1 MWTWF
6 GVSLEIYYFLTLFQV
21 VFFASEE
28 WGETNMHEI
37 KKFPKDVAERVSPEH
52 AKETFFR
59 SISAVERLH
68 QKLHE
73 ILAFVLN
80 ETDFSDVS
88 PVQALLIYNISDNRI
103 TVGELKSRGF
113 YLGTN
118 VTYNLKQLVSAGY
131 VNQVIT
137 PADKRSMLV
146 SLTRKGKKVR
156 NLLNNFFN
164 QEITTILESCPLE
177 FEEIE
182 TGLKVTET
190 WDEFWEIQIANF
202 EKT

>member
-1 MWTWF
+1 MAE
-6 GVSLEIYYFLTLFQV
+6 V
-21 VFFASEE
+21 
-28 WGETNMHEI
+28 
-37 KKFPKDVAERVSPEH
+37 KKFPEEVGHGVNPEH
-52 AKETFFR
+52 AKETFFK
-59 SISAVERLH
+59 SISVIERLH

-73 ILAFVLN
+73 ILALVIHD
-80 ETDFSDVS
+80 TAFSDIS

-103 TVGELKSRGF
+103 TVGELKSKEF

-146 SLTRKGKKVR
+146 SLTRKGKKVQ

-164 QEITTILESCPLE
+164 QEISTILESCPLE

-182 TGLKVTET
+182 TGLKVNET
-190 WDEFWEIQIANF
+190 WDNFWAIQLKNLK
-202 EKT
+202 KT

>member
-1 MWTWF
+1 
-6 GVSLEIYYFLTLFQV
+6 
-21 VFFASEE
+21 
-28 WGETNMHEI
+28 MHEI
-37 KKFPKDVAERVSPEH
+37 KKIPKDVAERVSPEH

-73 ILAFVLN
+73 ILALVLN

-103 TVGELKSRGF
+103 TVGELKSKGF

-118 VTYNLKQLVSAGY
+118 VTYNLKQLVAAGY
-131 VNQVIT
+131 INQVIT

-156 NLLNNFFN
+156 NLVNNFFN
-164 QEITTILESCPLE
+164 QEITMILESCPLE